1 VTTVRLTPAQKRKLE
16 GARKVIEAHRGRRLS
31 RGEAVAE
38 LSDFAMERRADL
50 AASSQRKD
58 PPWKDDPLLAPDF
71 GFHFGRTDAKSI
83 DRLLYGGK

>member
-1 VTTVRLTPAQKRKLE
+1 MTTIRLTPTQKRKLE

-38 LSDFAMERRADL
+38 LAEFAMERRADL
-50 AASSQRKD
+50 VNEDRNAE
-58 PPWKDDPLLAPDF
+58 PPWKDDPLLDPDI

-83 DRLLYGGK
+83 DRLIYGGR